1 MPNTDEYNK
10 GIFKIPY
17 FRELWERPSVRGK
30 KMGIF
35 SLEMENA

>member
-30 KMGIF
+30 KMRIF